1 MLKNPATLDCSL
13 VFTIIYGVSIDFVPK
28 RKQEMQNL
36 QRKEVCDGEHEYYF
50 VRKIKVKAFGP
61 F

>member
-1 MLKNPATLDCSL
+1 
-13 VFTIIYGVSIDFVPK
+13 
-28 RKQEMQNL
+28 MQNL

-50 VRKIKVKAFGP
+50 VRKIKVEAFDP